1 MTDFRERLGD
11 PDLSRF
17 CDYWTSL
24 RGDLAMPSRQDV
36 DPCISRPSSYR
47 I

>member
-17 CDYWTSL
+17 YDYWTSL

-36 DPCISRPSSYR
+36 DPCISRPSSCR